1 MLSHRTPQRA
11 VGIVALSLSLALV
24 ATTAEA
30 VPVDDTA
37 GGGRPGVQKS
47 ADPAEGRDAKA
58 APRPA
63 DLNAKA
69 AVRTLDEASWPT
81 GGSAEVAVGP
91 PGKSKKTEVGGLPVT
106 VTQVEPQKTAEKAK
120 GGSGKAERARTAPA
134 AVRVTSLDRQRALQ
148 LDSAAVLGISRDDDA
163 DEPGTVELSVDYSA
177 FAEGFG
183 GDYGARLRMVRL
195 PGCAATAEPGS
206 KECPELPVPLA
217 TRNDTAERTVTA
229 QVTAE
234 PGEVG
239 LSAQDGEAA
248 TLIALVSG
256 AESAKGDY
264 TATSL
269 APSASW
275 SVANSSGGFSW
286 NYPLRTVPT
295 PGGLTPVIGLG
306 YSSQTAD
313 GRTAVTNNQG
323 SWIGDGFGFE
333 PGYIERAY
341 KPCAYDGHKD
351 SAEQCW
357 AHDNATILLEGSSAQ
372 LIKDDET
379 GKWHMTGESGA
390 RIDKL
395 TGAANGDDNGEHWK
409 VTTTDGTEYYFGL
422 DRLPGWTSGK
432 EETESAWTVPVFG
445 DDSGEPCYD
454 ATFTAAHCDQA
465 WRWNLDYVKD
475 THGNVM
481 SYFYEAEANHYALNG
496 KTDVNGTA
504 YHRGGHLER
513 VDYGQR
519 HEQVYATE
527 APARVKFTVAE
538 RCLPTDSFNCGEDK
552 RTTANAGHWPDVP
565 VDLECK
571 AGTRCKTG
579 QVAPS
584 FWTTKRLTG
593 ITTQMRTGASTYDDV
608 DAWTLTHR
616 FLDNGD
622 DSKTLWLSKIQHEGR
637 DGDNHI
643 TLPSVDLQGVQLAN
657 RVDEDGDNIDAFH
670 RYRLT
675 SVLSETGAQ
684 LDITYAPTECTADAL
699 PEPGKS
705 TKRCYPVKWAPPGH
719 IDPITD
725 WFHKYVVDQITQ
737 TDRTGGGED
746 LVTRYEYKGPAAWR
760 HAEPDGITDEKYHTW
775 GQWQG
780 YGKVTVTSGNGEVT
794 ETRVDYTYL
803 QGMHGDKDADG
814 GTRSVKVTDSTG
826 VEYTDHKEYTGFELE
841 AATYDKGVG
850 GKVVSRV
857 VTEPWKHDTATQT
870 KSWATTKA
878 TVVQLKTTRGYELL
892 SDGTWRRTRSESTY
906 DTATTTGRLLRTEEL
921 GDLATD
927 DDDRCV
933 RLWYADNPA
942 KNIHELPSRS
952 ESVSVD
958 CVAAPDRRTQVIAD
972 ERTSYDGGTFGD
984 APTRGDA
991 TRTERLASHDGTQG
1005 TYQVTGTTEYDA
1017 FGRPTL
1023 QTDAAGATTR
1033 TEYTDVNG
1041 LISRTKVTNPLGH
1054 GTVTDHDP
1062 ARGQAT
1068 GQTDPNG
1075 RRTDLAHDALGR
1087 LVSVWLPDRRKS
1099 QTPSIKYSY
1108 NVRKDKTVAVSTEKI
1123 EIGGTYGVEYELYD
1137 SLLRPR
1143 QKQTEGPDGSRMVA
1157 DTFYDGTGDIRKTN
1171 ATYNAVGTP
1180 SDELLTVANGEVGA
1194 QTLYEYD
1201 GLSRVTA
1208 EIFAVAGVEWWRTTT
1223 VHEGD
1228 RTHIDPPKGG
1238 VPVTT
1243 ITDAAG
1249 RLTELRHYQGEAPN
1263 PDGAAG
1269 PGNGYDATKYTYTPA
1284 GQTKTVTDAKGNTWR
1299 YEYDQ
1304 RGRQVRAVDP
1314 DAGTTTTAYDV
1325 VDRPVR
1331 TTDERGKT
1339 LSTVYDKLGRV
1350 TTTWEGEPDT
1360 GTKLTATK
1368 YDKAGWLGHAYAS
1381 YRYTD
1386 DGQYFATV
1394 TQAMDEFY
1402 QPLKTAYSVPS
1413 STGDLAGLYVFTAT
1427 YNQDGTLQG
1436 MGMPAAGGL
1445 AAETFEIDY
1454 DALQRPV
1461 SMKSTLSTYVTGTRY
1476 STTSLLQQI
1485 ELSNGSGKKVWQ
1497 NFDHEKGTDRLTRSA
1512 VRTEGATGPLKEAH
1526 YSYDQAGNVRS
1537 ISDTAG
1543 TSPDVQCF
1551 AYDTG
1556 QRLAEAWTPAASAEQ
1571 ATGSGTVGGG
1581 PGGSAPA
1588 ACGAAPGAS
1597 ALGGP
1602 APYWKSYTVDALG
1615 NRLQEVV
1622 HDTGLDATK
1631 DVTRTYTYGE
1641 NGAGPHAVTKVVEK
1655 TPTGDRQSTYGYDA
1669 SGNTTERVLGGD
1681 TQKLNW
1687 DAEGQLTRTVEA
1699 DGREATYVY
1708 DASGNRVM
1716 RKDATATTVYLPG
1729 MELRLPEGGSKAE
1742 ATRYYS
1748 FADQTVAVR
1757 TDDGKLSWLAADHHG
1772 TGELAIDAATG
1783 AVAGQRRFDPYGLER
1798 GKAAGN
1804 WPGEKGF
1811 VGGAIDAQTGLTSI
1825 GAREY
1830 DPELGKFISVD
1841 PVIDFTQP
1849 QQINGYAYANNSP
1862 VTLSDPSGEFVGF
1875 YGLIK
1880 AVRWAFDQ
1888 ISRARYG
1895 DSYHAVKAAQQ
1906 KRYSAERRYNTAKQ
1920 QTKQA
1925 AKELAKIAKD
1935 ELGIDAAL
1943 DCFSSGDLG
1952 SCGETALNVAGSF
1965 AGGVVGKLLVKY
1977 GAPWDWKK
1985 GAALAKRVWGLL
1997 DDLVGG
2003 ARRTWKE
2010 SRALDKADDALAAAK
2025 KKAERNRGKGKEDG
2039 GGSCPAKHSFLPDT
2053 EVLLADGTSKPIKD
2067 VALGDEVVVTDPET
2081 GETTVREVVGTIV
2094 TEDDKHFV
2102 DLTIATEDGAAAL
2115 ISTTTHPFW
2124 VESEGEWIDAGDLE
2138 PGMTLRTPDGKT
2150 ATLAA
2155 LHHFEQRQRTND
2167 LTVAG
2172 IHTYYVLAGAA
2183 PVLVHNC
2190 NRAGLDFTDAERQ
2203 KVYDANAAKNGG
2215 EYKCDYCGQKVER
2228 RGSRDANGNPVP
2240 GRPDDAQID
2249 HIEPRADG
2257 GHGGAHNG
2265 AVACRRCN
2273 RDKSTKTM
2281 EEWDDELRDFLGP

>member
-1 MLSHRTPQRA
+1 MNPFRGRLLSRRIPQRA
-11 VGIVALSLSLALV
+11 VGAIVLGLSLALV
-24 ATTAEA
+24 TTTAEA
-30 VPVDDTA
+30 VPPADRNA
-37 GGGRPGVQKS
+37 GGGRPGVQES
-47 ADPAEGRDAKA
+47 PDPAEGRDAKA

-63 DLNAKA
+63 DPNAKA
-69 AVRTLDEASWPT
+69 AVRTLDKASWPSA
-81 GGSAEVAVGP
+81 GSAEITVGA
-91 PGKSKKTEVGGLPVT
+91 PGRATEAEVGGLPVT
-106 VTQVEPQKTAEKAK
+106 VGEAASSARTKDGARKTEGRDTPPAK
-120 GGSGKAERARTAPA
+120 VRVTALDRERAR
-134 AVRVTSLDRQRALQ
+134 D
-148 LDSAAVLGISRDDDA
+148 LDSAAVLGISRTDGA
-163 DEPGTVELSVDYSA
+163 EEAGTVELSVDYSA

-183 GDYGARLRMVRL
+183 GDYGARLRLVRL
-195 PGCAATAEPGS
+195 PGCAATAAPGS
-206 KECPELPVPLA
+206 AECPELPVPLA
-217 TRNDTAERTVTA
+217 ADNDTAERTVTA
-229 QVTAE
+229 RVTAE
-234 PGEVG
+234 PDKAG
-239 LSAQDGEAA
+239 LSAQAGEAT
-248 TLIALVSG
+248 TLIALVAG

-264 TATSL
+264 KATSL
-269 APSASW
+269 SPSASW

-286 NYPLRTVPT
+286 SYPLRTVPT
-295 PGGLTPVIGLG
+295 PGGLTPTIGLG

-323 SWIGDGFGFE
+323 SWIGDGFAYE
-333 PGYIERAY
+333 PGYIERSY
-341 KPCAYDGHKD
+341 KPCADDGHKD

-357 AHDNATILLEGSSAQ
+357 AYDNATILLDGNSAQ
-372 LIKDDET
+372 LIKDDKT
-379 GKWHMTGESGA
+379 GTWHMTGESGA

-395 TGAANGDDNGEHWK
+395 TGATNGDDNGEHWK
-409 VTTTDGTEYYFGL
+409 VTTPDGTEYYFGL

-432 EETESAWTVPVFG
+432 EETDSTWTVPVFG
-445 DDSGEPCYD
+445 DDSGEPCHN
-454 ATFTAAHCDQA
+454 ATFTKAHCDQA

-481 SYFYEAEANHYALNG
+481 SYFYDAETNHYALNG

-513 VDYGQR
+513 IDYGQR
-519 HEQVYATE
+519 HEQVHTSA

-538 RCLPTDSFNCGEDK
+538 RCLPTDSFTCAEDK
-552 RTTANAGHWPDVP
+552 RTTANAAHWPDVP

-571 AGTRCKTG
+571 AGTRCKAG
-579 QVAPS
+579 QAAPS

-593 ITTQMRTGASTYDDV
+593 VTTQMRTGASSWDDV

-622 DSKTLWLSKIQHEGR
+622 DSRTLWLSKIQHEGR
-637 DGDNHI
+637 AGDQHI
-643 TLPSVDLQGVQLAN
+643 QLPTVDLQGVQLEN
-657 RVDEDGDNIDAFH
+657 RVDKDGDNIDAFH

-684 LDITYAPTECTADAL
+684 LDITYAPTECTAGTL
-699 PEPGKS
+699 PQPGKS
-705 TKRCYPVKWAPPGH
+705 TQRCYPVRWAPPGH
-719 IDPITD
+719 IEPITD
-725 WFHKYVVDQITQ
+725 WFHKYVVARITQ

-760 HAEPDGITDEKYHTW
+760 HAEPDGITDEKYLTW

-780 YGKVTVTSGNGEVT
+780 YGKVTVTAGNGEVT

-803 QGMHGDKDADG
+803 QGMHGDKDPDG

-826 VEYTDHKEYTGFELE
+826 TEYTDHKEFTGFELE
-841 AATYDKGVG
+841 AATYDKGTG
-850 GKVVSRV
+850 GKVVSKV

-870 KSWATTKA
+870 KSWATTRA

-892 SDGTWRRTRSESTY
+892 SDGTWRKTRSESTY
-906 DTATTTGRLLRTEEL
+906 DTDTTTGRLLRTEEL

-927 DDDRCV
+927 ADDRCV

-942 KNIHELPSRS
+942 LNIYELPSRS

-958 CVAAPDRRTQVIAD
+958 CAATPDRRTQVVAD
-972 ERTSYDGGTFGD
+972 ERTSYDGGAFGA

-991 TRTERLASHDGTQG
+991 TRTERLASHDGTKG
-1005 TYQVTGTTEYDA
+1005 TYQITGTTEYDG

-1033 TEYTDVNG
+1033 TAYTDANG
-1041 LISRTKVTNPLGH
+1041 LISRTKVTNALGH
-1054 GTVTDHDP
+1054 ATTTDHDP

-1075 RRTDLAHDALGR
+1075 RRTDLAYDALGR
-1087 LVSVWLPDRRKS
+1087 LTSVWLPDRRKT
-1099 QTPSIKYSY
+1099 QTPSIKYGY

-1123 EIGGTYGVEYELYD
+1123 EIGGTYGIEYELYD

-1143 QKQTEGPDGSRMVA
+1143 QKQTEGPNGSRMVA
-1157 DTFYDGTGDIRKTN
+1157 DTFYDGTGDISKTN
-1171 ATYNAVGTP
+1171 ATYNASQAP

-1208 EIFAVAGVEWWRTTT
+1208 EIFAVAGLEKWRTTT

-1249 RLTELRHYQGEAPN
+1249 RLTELRHYQGESPN
-1263 PDGAAG
+1263 PDGAEG
-1269 PGNGYDATKYTYTPA
+1269 PGKGYDATRYTYTPA
-1284 GQTKTVTDAKGNTWR
+1284 GRTKTVTDAEGNAWR

-1304 RGRQVRAVDP
+1304 LGRQVKAVDP
-1314 DAGTTTTAYDV
+1314 DAGTTVTGYDAA
-1325 VDRPVR
+1325 DRPVR
-1331 TTDERGKT
+1331 TTDARGKVH
-1339 LSTVYDKLGRV
+1339 STVYDALGRV
-1350 TTTWEGEPDT
+1350 TTTWEGEPET
-1360 GTKLTATK
+1360 GTKLTETK
-1368 YDKAGWLGHAYAS
+1368 YDRTGRLGHAYGS
-1381 YRYTD
+1381 YRYTG
-1386 DGQYFATV
+1386 DGQSFAVVVQTV
-1394 TQAMDEFY
+1394 DEFY
-1402 QPLKTAYSVPS
+1402 QPLQTAYSVPS

-1427 YNQDGTLQG
+1427 YNQDGTLRG

-1445 AAETFEIDY
+1445 AAEAFEFGY
-1454 DALQRPV
+1454 DELQRPV
-1461 SMKSTLSTYVTGTRY
+1461 SMKSSLSDYVTGTRY

-1485 ELSNGSGKKVWQ
+1485 ELSSGGKKTWQ
-1497 NFDHEKGTDRLTRSA
+1497 TFDHEKGTDRLTRSL
-1512 VRTEGATGPLKEAH
+1512 VRTEGATAPLKEAH

-1543 TSPDVQCF
+1543 AAPDVQCF

-1556 QRLAEAWTPAASAEQ
+1556 QRLADAWTPAATAGQ
-1571 ATGSGTVGGG
+1571 ATGSGTIGGG
-1581 PGGSAPA
+1581 LGGAAPA
-1588 ACGAAPGAS
+1588 ACDGPPGGK

-1615 NRLQEVV
+1615 NRLKEVV
-1622 HDTGLDATK
+1622 HDTGLDASK

-1641 NGAGPHAVTKVVEK
+1641 NGAGPHAVTKVVEE
-1655 TPTGDRQSTYGYDA
+1655 TPTGDSQSTYAYDA

-1681 TQKLNW
+1681 TQKLDW
-1687 DAEGQLTRTVEA
+1687 DAEGQLTKTVEA
-1699 DGREATYVY
+1699 DGRESTYVY
-1708 DASGNRVM
+1708 DAEGNRVM
-1716 RKDATATTVYLPG
+1716 REDATATTVYLPG
-1729 MELRLPEGGSKAE
+1729 MELRLPKAGGEVE

-1757 TDDGKLSWLAADHHG
+1757 TDDGRLSWLAADHHG
-1772 TGELAIDAATG
+1772 TGELAIDAVTG
-1783 AVAGQRRFDPYGLER
+1783 AITGQRRQDPYGVER
-1798 GKAAGN
+1798 GKATGS

-1811 VGGAIDAQTGLTSI
+1811 VGGTIDTQTGLTSI

-1830 DPELGKFISVD
+1830 DPKLGKFISVD
-1841 PVIDFTQP
+1841 PVVDFTQP

-1862 VTLSDPSGEFVGF
+1862 VTLSDPSGLFVGF
-1875 YGLIK
+1875 FYSLVK
-1880 AVRWAFDQ
+1880 AVTWVFSQ
-1888 ISRARYG
+1888 IARARYG
-1895 DSYHAVKAAQQ
+1895 NSYHDVKAAQQ
-1906 KRYSAERRYNTAKQ
+1906 KKNSAERRYNTAKQ

-1925 AKELAKIAKD
+1925 AKELVKIAKD

-1977 GAPWDWKK
+1977 GAPWRWEKGRQLIKK
-1985 GAALAKRVWGLL
+1985 VWGLL
-1997 DDLVGG
+1997 DDLIGG

-2010 SRALDKADDALAAAK
+2010 SKALDEADDALTAAK
-2025 KKAERNRGKGKEDG
+2025 KKAEKNRGKGKEEPT
-2039 GGSCPAKHSFLPDT
+2039 SCPASKHSFLPGT
-2053 EVLLADGTSKPIKD
+2053 GVLLADGTSKPIEE
-2067 VALGDEVVVTDPET
+2067 VELGDEVTVTDPET

-2102 DLTIATEDGAAAL
+2102 DLTVATDEGAAAL

-2124 VESEGEWIDAGDLE
+2124 VESEDRWIDAGELQ
-2138 PGMTLRTPDGKT
+2138 PGMTLRTPSGDT
-2150 ATLAA
+2150 ATLTG
-2155 LHHFEQRQRTND
+2155 LRHFEQRQRTND

-2172 IHTYYVLAGAA
+2172 IHTYYVLAGET
-2183 PVLVHNC
+2183 PVLVHNNSNC
-2190 NRAGLDFTDAERQ
+2190 NSLTRAQADDVAKYLGYRKTKMKSAGGAPIWENKKAGGGQPRYITYDRTGHNKQAIFKGASFRNPFQSTKDSARDGTYGLDVSPTGEVLGL
-2203 KVYDANAAKNGG
+2203 KWLAK
-2215 EYKCDYCGQKVER
+2215 
-2228 RGSRDANGNPVP
+2228 
-2240 GRPDDAQID
+2240 
-2249 HIEPRADG
+2249 
-2257 GHGGAHNG
+2257 
-2265 AVACRRCN
+2265 
-2273 RDKSTKTM
+2273 
-2281 EEWDDELRDFLGP
+2281 